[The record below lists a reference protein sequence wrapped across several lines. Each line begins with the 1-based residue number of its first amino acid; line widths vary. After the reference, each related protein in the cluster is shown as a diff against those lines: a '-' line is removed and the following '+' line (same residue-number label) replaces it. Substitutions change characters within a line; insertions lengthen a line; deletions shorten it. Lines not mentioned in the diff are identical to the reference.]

1 MLTVM
6 ICDTTD
12 GWDVHAD
19 RSMTFTKDDIVTVDA
34 DSYVCDTTDG
44 WDVHA
49 DRSMTFTKDDI
60 VTVDADSYD
69 L

>member
-1 MLTVM
+1 MGCLTVM

-34 DSYVCDTTDG
+34 DSY
-44 WDVHA
+44 
-49 DRSMTFTKDDI
+49 
-60 VTVDADSYD
+60 D